1 MRVTS
6 IRSFYKNCSEDRLNF
21 LNRARECSEL
31 TIPYL
36 VPAEGHN
43 ESTTYPTPFQ
53 GMGARGVN
61 NLSSKLL
68 LALLPPNAPFFRLAV
83 DYYAMSAEGV
93 DVDEVRSDIEKTLGK
108 VERAVQTEFEA
119 SNIRIAVFEALKH
132 LIVSGNALLFV
143 PDDEHMRVFGLDSY
157 VCKRDPS
164 GNLLALA
171 TKETVT
177 PDIFSDEVR
186 ELLEATDSAVPSGD
200 SYSKPRGLDLYTC
213 VHRDGKKWSVFQEVN
228 GIEIPMSRGTY
239 HIDKNPFIPL
249 RFTRI
254 DGEHYGRGFI
264 EEYLGD
270 LRSLEALTQA
280 IVEGSAAAAKMLF
293 LVNPNGTTRLRTL
306 AQSENGAIVQ
316 GNAEDVS
323 VLQVQKFNDFRV
335 AYDTINMLKERLGF
349 AFLMNT
355 CVQSNAERVTAEEI
369 RYMAQE
375 LEDVLGGVYSILSQ
389 EFQLPLVNRVMDKMQ
404 KKRRLPKMPKRLV
417 KPTIVTGLEA
427 LGRGHDLNKL
437 DTFVAGA
444 IQILGPEFPTYVNM
458 SDYLKRRA
466 TSIGIDDDGL
476 VRSQEEIEAMK
487 QQQQQ
492 MEAMMSMAGP
502 AAGGIGKVVDTSVK
516 ETMKQQQQQQEG

>member
-1 MRVTS
+1 MKMDS
-6 IRSFYKNCSEDRLNF
+6 IRSFYKNCSEERLNF
-21 LNRARECSEL
+21 LNRAREASEL

-36 VPAEGHN
+36 VPPEGHN

-68 LALLPPNAPFFRLAV
+68 LSLLPPNAPFFRLVV

-93 DVDEVRSDIEKTLGK
+93 DVDEVRSEIEKTLGK
-108 VERAVQTEFEA
+108 VERAVQAEFEA

-164 GNLLALA
+164 GNLLGLA

-177 PDIFSDEVR
+177 PDTFSDEVQ
-186 ELLEATDSAVPSGD
+186 EFMAASEVAVPTGD
-200 SYSKPRGLDLYTC
+200 GYSNPKGLDLYTGIY
-213 VHRDGKKWSVFQEVN
+213 RDSKKWNIYQEVN
-228 GIEIPMSRGTY
+228 GVEIPQSRGTY
-239 HIDKNPFIPL
+239 PLDKNPFIPL

-270 LRSLEALTQA
+270 LRSLESLTQA

-316 GNAEDVS
+316 GNAEDVT

-335 AYDTINMLKERLGF
+335 AYDTINMLKERLGH

-355 CVQSNAERVTAEEI
+355 SVQRNAERVTAEEI

-375 LEDVLGGVYSILSQ
+375 LEDVLGGVYSVLSQ
-389 EFQLPLVNRVMDKMQ
+389 EFQLPLVNRVMAKMQ
-404 KKRRLPKMPKRLV
+404 KKRRLPKIPKKLV
-417 KPTIVTGLEA
+417 KPTVVTGLEA

-437 DTFVAGA
+437 DTFVSGA
-444 IQILGPEFPTYVNM
+444 AQILGPEFPTYVNM
-458 SDYLKRRA
+458 SEYLKRRA
-466 TSIGIDDDGL
+466 TSIGIDDEAL
-476 VRSQEEIEAMK
+476 VRTQEEIEM
-487 QQQQQ
+487 QQQQ
-492 MEAMMSMAGP
+492 MQQAQAMQSMAGP
-502 AAGGIGKVVDTSVK
+502 AAGAIGKVVDSAVK
-516 ETMKQQQQQQEG
+516 GQQQTQEG